1 MVASLLGHIR
11 SISLVSFSQNHK
23 MFKKTKILINKHFFS
38 KRLMFPNAPK
48 SSLDRHGFSLLELMV
63 TIGISAVMSAIIF
76 FNYPAF
82 NSNVSLRRTADNIAL
97 TIREAQ
103 AYGLGVRQFSPIGGF
118 PGYGVH
124 FTLATPKDFVL
135 YADGNHNS
143 IYDKG
148 AGTGCGGIDV
158 TECFR
163 NYTLTAGDRIV
174 ELRGYVGDTVDN
186 SLNAL
191 NIVFLRPHPTV
202 VIRTDD
208 PQDQIKFDRASI
220 RVRSQGGEERL
231 IKVTAA
237 GQISVAKP

>member
-1 MVASLLGHIR
+1 MNGLLGHIR
-11 SISLVSFSQNHK
+11 SISLLAKQIRK
-23 MFKKTKILINKHFFS
+23 MFKKTKILINKLFFPE
-38 KRLMFPNAPK
+38 KLMFPNAPK
-48 SSLDRHGFSLLELMV
+48 SYLASHGFSLLELMV
-63 TIGISAVMSAIIF
+63 TIGISTVMSAIIF

-82 NSNVSLRRTADNIAL
+82 NSNVSLRRTADSIAL

-103 AYGLGVRQFSPIGGF
+103 AYGLGVRQFSSGGGF

-124 FTLATPKDFVL
+124 FDLITHKDFVL
-135 YADGNHNS
+135 YADSNHNS

-148 AGTGCGGIDV
+148 AGIGCGGVDI

-163 NYTLTAGDRIV
+163 NYTLTTEDQIV
-174 ELRGYVGDTVDN
+174 ELRGYVGNTIDRN
-186 SLNAL
+186 LSSL

-208 PQDQIKFDRASI
+208 PQDQDKFDRASI
-220 RVRSQGGEERL
+220 LVQSKGGEKRL